1 VLNYTESDR
10 RGLKVFVLDSNRLGT
25 ITISKEAVQTIA
37 GMATVDCY
45 GLVGMVPRK
54 VSNSLTSILG
64 MESIRKGV
72 EVSETPEGLVVEV
85 YVIVGYGTKISEVG
99 YNIMQ
104 KIKYVME
111 KITGIP
117 VTRVNVNVQGCRVA
131 KD

>member
-1 VLNYTESDR
+1 M
-10 RGLKVFVLDSNRLGT
+10 FVLDSNRLGT

>member
-1 VLNYTESDR
+1 M
-10 RGLKVFVLDSNRLGT
+10 FVLDSNELGK
-25 ITISKEAVQTIA
+25 ITVSREAVQTIA

-54 VSNSLTSILG
+54 VSSSLTSILG

-72 EVSETPEGLVVEV
+72 EVSETPEGLAVEV

-111 KITGIP
+111 EITGIP
-117 VTRVNVNVQGCRVA
+117 VTRVNVNVQGVRVA
-131 KD
+131 KE

>member
-1 VLNYTESDR
+1 M
-10 RGLKVFVLDSNRLGT
+10 FVLESNELGT
-25 ITISKEAVQTIA
+25 VTISSEAVQTIA

-72 EVSETPEGLVVEV
+72 EVSETPEGLAVEV

-117 VTRVNVNVQGCRVA
+117 VTRVNVNVQGVRVA
-131 KD
+131 KE

>member
-1 VLNYTESDR
+1 M
-10 RGLKVFVLDSNRLGT
+10 FVLDSNRLGT

-72 EVSETPEGLVVEV
+72 EVSETRKGLR
-85 YVIVGYGTKISEVG
+85 S
-99 YNIMQ
+99 MF
-104 KIKYVME
+104 MW
-111 KITGIP
+111 
-117 VTRVNVNVQGCRVA
+117 
-131 KD
+131 

>member
-1 VLNYTESDR
+1 M
-10 RGLKVFVLDSNRLGT
+10 FVLDSDELGT
-25 ITISKEAVQTIA
+25 ITISREAVQTIA

-72 EVSETPEGLVVEV
+72 EVGETPEGLAVEV

-104 KIKYVME
+104 KIKYVMQ

-117 VTRVNVNVQGCRVA
+117 VARVNVNVQGVRVA
-131 KD
+131 KE

>member
-1 VLNYTESDR
+1 M
-10 RGLKVFVLDSNRLGT
+10 FVLDTNQLGT

-72 EVSETPEGLVVEV
+72 EVNETPEGVAVEV

-99 YNIMQ
+99 YNVMQ
-104 KIKYVME
+104 KIKYIME
-111 KITGIP
+111 EITGIP
-117 VTRVNVNVQGCRVA
+117 VTRVNVNVQGVRVA

>member
-1 VLNYTESDR
+1 M
-10 RGLKVFVLDSNRLGT
+10 FVLDSNEQGT
-25 ITISKEAVQTIA
+25 ITISREAVQTIA

-72 EVSETPEGLVVEV
+72 EVNETPEGLAVEV

-104 KIKYVME
+104 KIKYVMQ

-117 VTRVNVNVQGCRVA
+117 VARVNVNVQGVRVA
-131 KD
+131 KE